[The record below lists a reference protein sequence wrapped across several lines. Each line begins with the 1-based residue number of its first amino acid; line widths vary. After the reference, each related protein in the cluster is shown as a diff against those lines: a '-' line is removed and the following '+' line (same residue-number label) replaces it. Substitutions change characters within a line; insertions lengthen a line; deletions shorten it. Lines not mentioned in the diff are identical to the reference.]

1 MPCKMLEGLG
11 AQVVFS
17 SVLPTSVWVLERRRR
32 IHHINYWLSNDGVRI
47 KVLGIILHAFERP
60 GMWAS
65 DRMQLSRWGRSVP
78 GS

>member
-47 KVLGIILHAFERP
+47 KVLGIIL
-60 GMWAS
+60 GMPLR
-65 DRMQLSRWGRSVP
+65 DLVCGHQTECN
-78 GS
+78 